1 MTNFIKWDVEKS
13 KEGRKGF
20 YINNGCVVAY
30 APYHPFCN
38 NKGYVSR
45 SRLIM
50 ENHLGRYLDE
60 NETIKR
66 LSSDKQDDSLENLK
80 LIKPIYYSWESYEED
95 VWETIISY
103 PDYEITNYGK
113 VRSKLTGKV
122 LRGGNNGAGYVCF
135 SLKNNNNI
143 RIERA
148 HRLVIENKIGRR
160 LKTDEVVHHI
170 NENKLDNRIEN
181 LELMTREEH
190 TSHHSNLRK
199 LVE

>member
-45 SRLIM
+45 SRLVM

-66 LSSDKQDDSLENLK
+66 ISTDKQDDSLENLK

-113 VRSKLTGKV
+113 VRSKITGKV

-135 SLKNNNNI
+135 SLKYNNKT

-160 LKTDEVVHHI
+160 LKTDEVIHHI

-190 TSHHSNLRK
+190 TSYHSNLRK
-199 LVE
+199 MVE

>member
-13 KEGRKGF
+13 KKGRKGF

-80 LIKPIYYSWESYEED
+80 LIKPIFYSWESYEED

-113 VRSKLTGKV
+113 VRSKITGKV
-122 LRGGNNGAGYVCF
+122 LRGGNNGVGYVCF
-135 SLKNNNNI
+135 SLRSDKNT

>member
-45 SRLIM
+45 SRLVM

-66 LSSDKQDDSLENLK
+66 IGTDKQDDSLENLK
-80 LIKPIYYSWESYEED
+80 LIKPMYYSWESYEED

-113 VRSKLTGKV
+113 VRSKITGKV

-135 SLKNNNNI
+135 SLKYNNKT

-160 LKTDEVVHHI
+160 LKTDEVIHHI
-170 NENKLDNRIEN
+170 NENKLDNRIES

-190 TSHHSNLRK
+190 TSYHSNLRK
-199 LVE
+199 MVE

>member
-45 SRLIM
+45 SRLVM

-66 LSSDKQDDSLENLK
+66 ISTDKQDDSLENLK
-80 LIKPIYYSWESYEED
+80 LIKPIYYSWESYKED
-95 VWETIISY
+95 VWETVISY
-103 PDYEITNYGK
+103 PDYEITTYGK
-113 VRSKLTGKV
+113 VRSKVTGKV
-122 LRGGNNGAGYVCF
+122 LRGGINGSGYICF
-135 SLKNNNNI
+135 SLKNGKNT

-170 NENKLDNRIEN
+170 NENKMDNRIEN
-181 LELMTREEH
+181 LKLMTREEH
-190 TSHHSNLRK
+190 TKYHSNLRK

>member
-30 APYHPFCN
+30 AHYHPFCN

-95 VWETIISY
+95 VWKTIISY

-135 SLKNNNNI
+135 SLRNNNNI

>member
-1 MTNFIKWDVEKS
+1 MK
-13 KEGRKGF
+13 
-20 YINNGCVVAY
+20 Y
-30 APYHPFCN
+30 N
-38 NKGYVSR
+38 NK
-45 SRLIM
+45 
-50 ENHLGRYLDE
+50 
-60 NETIKR
+60 T
-66 LSSDKQDDSLENLK
+66 
-80 LIKPIYYSWESYEED
+80 
-95 VWETIISY
+95 
-103 PDYEITNYGK
+103 
-113 VRSKLTGKV
+113 
-122 LRGGNNGAGYVCF
+122 
-135 SLKNNNNI
+135 

>member
-45 SRLIM
+45 SRLVM

-66 LSSDKQDDSLENLK
+66 ISTDKQDDSLENLK

-113 VRSKLTGKV
+113 VRSKITGKV

-135 SLKNNNNI
+135 SLKYNNKT

>member
-45 SRLIM
+45 SRLVM

-66 LSSDKQDDSLENLK
+66 ISTDKQDDSLENLK

-113 VRSKLTGKV
+113 VRSKITGKV
-122 LRGGNNGAGYVCF
+122 LRGGKNGAGYVCF
-135 SLKNNNNI
+135 SLKYNNKA

-160 LKTDEVVHHI
+160 LKTDEVIHHI

-190 TSHHSNLRK
+190 TSYHSNLRR

>member
-1 MTNFIKWDVEKS
+1 MTNFIKWDAEKS

-45 SRLIM
+45 SRLVM

-66 LSSDKQDDSLENLK
+66 ISTDKQDDSLENLK

-113 VRSKLTGKV
+113 VRSKITGKV

-135 SLKNNNNI
+135 SLKYNNKT

>member
-45 SRLIM
+45 SRLVM

-66 LSSDKQDDSLENLK
+66 ISTDKQDDSLENLK

-103 PDYEITNYGK
+103 SDYEITNYGK
-113 VRSKLTGKV
+113 VRSKITGKV

-135 SLKNNNNI
+135 SLKYNNKT

-160 LKTDEVVHHI
+160 LKTDEVIHHI

-190 TSHHSNLRK
+190 TSYHSNLRK

>member
-95 VWETIISY
+95 VWKTIISY

-135 SLKNNNNI
+135 SLRNNNNI

-170 NENKLDNRIEN
+170 NENKSDNRIEN

>member
-66 LSSDKQDDSLENLK
+66 LSSNKQDDSLENLK

-95 VWETIISY
+95 VWKTIISY

-135 SLKNNNNI
+135 SLRNNNNI

-170 NENKLDNRIEN
+170 NENKSDNRIEN

>member
-20 YINNGCVVAY
+20 HINNGCVVAY

-66 LSSDKQDDSLENLK
+66 LISDKQDDSLENLK
-80 LIKPIYYSWESYEED
+80 LIKPFYYSWESYEED
-95 VWETIISY
+95 VWKTIISY

-135 SLKNNNNI
+135 SLRNNNNI

>member
-45 SRLIM
+45 SRLVM

-66 LSSDKQDDSLENLK
+66 ISTDKQDDSLENLK

-113 VRSKLTGKV
+113 VRSKITGKV